1 MELKYKAKRKDNNE
15 FITGCLIIDEI
26 SDKYYI
32 SLSVE
37 ESEKTGEE
45 GCLKVVSCEVYKETV
60 SVYTGVKDIN
70 KKESYLG
77 DIVKEPGNKYDYGII
92 EKESESNNMFITWW
106 YPSNSD
112 CKLWNSM
119 KLKLSYIKQF
129 EVIGNI
135 YTNPDMI
142 KKEG

>member
-1 MELKYKAKRKDNNE
+1 MELKYKVWDKENNRMIE
-15 FITGCLIIDEI
+15 PVKLMQVRPVLDILGNLGIIDIPNE
-26 SDKYYI
+26 
-32 SLSVE
+32 
-37 ESEKTGEE
+37 
-45 GCLKVVSCEVYKETV
+45 CEWKGIVPRNQYELLP
-60 SVYTGVKDIN
+60 YTGVKDIN
-70 KKESYLG
+70 KKECYLG
-77 DIVKEPGNKYDYGII
+77 DIVKEPNNKYDYGII

-106 YPSNSD
+106 YPSNAD